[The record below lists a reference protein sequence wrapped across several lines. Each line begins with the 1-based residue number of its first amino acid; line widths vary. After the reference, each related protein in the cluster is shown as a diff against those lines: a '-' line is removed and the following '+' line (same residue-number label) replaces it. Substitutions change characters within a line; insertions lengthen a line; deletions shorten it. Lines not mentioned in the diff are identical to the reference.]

1 MIRIHRSHLYVA
13 ADTHP
18 GASGRQNED
27 RFAVSAYRLSDENPA
42 SSLFAILS
50 DGIGGHSA
58 GEVAAE
64 MAVETISHMVAQSDA
79 GQPLA
84 ILDHAVQVTSDAI
97 AAMAKDDTQ
106 RLGMGTTCAC
116 AWIIGNKLF
125 TASVGDSRIYLL
137 RGDGLMQLSV
147 DHTWVQ
153 EAVDRGILQP
163 EQARDHPNVHV
174 IRRYLGSASTPQ
186 ADVRMRL
193 AKDESDTQSRSHQ
206 GLRLLPGDLL
216 MLCTDGLT
224 DVVSDAKILAVLSR
238 ATSTGQASVHALQAA
253 AHALVDLAIQH
264 DGSDNITVILVSVP
278 EKTGLGL
285 KSRFWL
291 WLAWG
296 LFGLSLLAGAIIAVT
311 WLAFRFLLPHAPPPT
326 PFPLPLP

>member
-1 MIRIHRSHLYVA
+1 
-13 ADTHP
+13 
-18 GASGRQNED
+18 
-27 RFAVSAYRLSDENPA
+27 
-42 SSLFAILS
+42 
-50 DGIGGHSA
+50 
-58 GEVAAE
+58 
-64 MAVETISHMVAQSDA
+64 
-79 GQPLA
+79 
-84 ILDHAVQVTSDAI
+84 
-97 AAMAKDDTQ
+97 
-106 RLGMGTTCAC
+106 
-116 AWIIGNKLF
+116 
-125 TASVGDSRIYLL
+125 
-137 RGDGLMQLSV
+137 
-147 DHTWVQ
+147 
-153 EAVDRGILQP
+153 
-163 EQARDHPNVHV
+163 
-174 IRRYLGSASTPQ
+174 
-186 ADVRMRL
+186 VRMRL